1 MAKAAKRKQ
10 NKGSVRGYL
19 EIYIEFNGRVVLTP
33 VKKEILPF
41 LQRFSPETEISNSIY
56 CG

>member
-41 LQRFSPETEISNSIY
+41 LQRFSPET
-56 CG
+56 